1 MKSRLLTLR
10 VGNLVHALRPESKS
24 SETDKRVVTSRT
36 ETTFRARRKPAT
48 INSPCINFIN

>member
-1 MKSRLLTLR
+1 MKLRLLTLR
-10 VGNLVHALRPESKS
+10 VSNLVHALRPETKS

-36 ETTFRARRKPAT
+36 ETTFRARGLAT